1 MPYVMKALEL
11 FAGGGGLAMA
21 LSQTGFETAHVVEW
35 DQWACRTLSQNRK
48 LLKCRHKGEI
58 EPTDVRAMRFT
69 DFEGKVDLVTG
80 GPPCQP
86 FSLGGKHQAYDD
98 KRDMFPQ
105 AIRALRE
112 ARPKAF
118 MFENVRGLTRAA
130 FRYYLEYIQH
140 QLAYPGIEK
149 REGEEWTDHRRRLEQ
164 HHTAHHETG
173 LEYRV
178 VSRVVN
184 AADYGVPQRR
194 ERLIIVGIRAD
205 LNLEW
210 HFPEPT
216 HSLDALVNAQWH
228 GGSYWERH
236 GVNPRTEL
244 LTVPGV
250 RTALS
255 RLDLD
260 NRLPWLTTR
269 DAIADLQGTVS
280 TKLTNHEFR
289 GGARSYPGHTGSDL
303 DLPSKTLKAGVHG
316 VPGGENMFV
325 KDDGTVRYF
334 TAREAARIQTF
345 PDKYVFSGAWGEA
358 MRQIGNAVPVQL
370 AAVVTGQLFRDLSAA
385 KA

>member
-1 MPYVMKALEL
+1 MKALEL

-21 LSQTGFETAHVVEW
+21 LSQTGFETSHVVEW
-35 DQWACRTLSQNRK
+35 DQWACKTLTANRK
-48 LLKCRHKGEI
+48 LLKCRHKGPI
-58 EPTDVRAMRFT
+58 EPTDVRAMRFA
-69 DFEGKVDLVTG
+69 DFEGRVDIVTG

-98 KRDMFPQ
+98 RRDMFPQ

-130 FRYYLEYIQH
+130 FSHYLEYIQL

-149 REGEEWTDHRRRLEQ
+149 RDGEDWKDHRRRLEQ
-164 HHTAHHETG
+164 HHTAHHETS

-178 VSRVVN
+178 VARVVN

-216 HSLDALVNAQWH
+216 HSMSALVNDQWR

-236 GVNPRTEL
+236 GVNPRTDL
-244 LTVPGV
+244 LSVPAV
-250 RTALS
+250 RSALS
-255 RLDLD
+255 RLDFD
-260 NRLPWLTTR
+260 GRLPWMTTR
-269 DAIADLQGTVS
+269 DAIADLQGATS
-280 TKLTNHEFR
+280 SKLTNHEFR
-289 GGARSYPGHTGSDL
+289 AGARSYPGHTGSDL

-370 AAVVTGQLFRDLSAA
+370 AAVVTGQLYKDLSATA
-385 KA
+385 A

>member
-1 MPYVMKALEL
+1 
-11 FAGGGGLAMA
+11 MA
-21 LSQTGFETAHVVEW
+21 LSQTGFETAHVVEY
-35 DQWACRTLSQNRK
+35 DQWACQTLTQNRK
-48 LLKCRHKGEI
+48 LLKCKHKGPI
-58 EPTDVRAMRFT
+58 EPTDVRAVRFA
-69 DFEGKVDLVTG
+69 DFEGRVDLVTG

-98 KRDMFPQ
+98 RRDMFPQ

-112 ARPKAF
+112 VRPKAF

-130 FRYYLEYIQH
+130 FRHYLEYIQH

-164 HHTAHHETG
+164 HHTAHRETS

-216 HSLDALVNAQWH
+216 HSLAALVNDQWH

-236 GVNPRTEL
+236 GVNPRTDL
-244 LTVPGV
+244 LTIPAV
-250 RTALS
+250 RSALS

-260 NRLPWLTTR
+260 GRQPWLTTR
-269 DAIADLQGTVS
+269 DAIADLQS
-280 TKLTNHEFR
+280 PLATKLTNHEFR
-289 GGARSYPGHTGSDL
+289 GGARAYPGHTGSDL

-345 PDKYVFSGAWGEA
+345 PDKYVFSGAWSES

-370 AAVVTGQLFRDLSAA
+370 AAVVTGQLFKDLSAA
-385 KA
+385 MV

>member
-1 MPYVMKALEL
+1 MKALEL

-35 DQWACRTLSQNRK
+35 DQWACKTLTHNRQ
-48 LLKCRHKGEI
+48 LLKCRHEGII
-58 EPTDVRAMRFT
+58 EPTDVRTVRFA
-69 DFEGKVDLVTG
+69 DFEGRVDLVTG

-98 KRDMFPQ
+98 RRDMFPQ

-112 ARPKAF
+112 VRPKAF
-118 MFENVRGLTRAA
+118 MFENVKGLTRAA
-130 FRYYLEYIQH
+130 FQHYLEYIQH
-140 QLAYPGIEK
+140 QLAYPGVEK
-149 REGEEWTDHRRRLEQ
+149 HEGEVWTDHRRRLEQ
-164 HHTAHHETG
+164 HHTAHRETD

-216 HSLDALVNAQWH
+216 HSLMALVNDQWH
-228 GGSYWERH
+228 DGSYWERH
-236 GVNPRTEL
+236 GINPRTEL
-244 LTVPGV
+244 LNISAV
-250 RTALS
+250 RATLS

-260 NRLPWLTTR
+260 SRQPWLTTR
-269 DAIADLQGTVS
+269 DAITDLQSVAAS
-280 TKLTNHEFR
+280 KLTNHEHR
-289 GGARSYPGHTGSDL
+289 AGARAYPGHTGSDL

-316 VPGGENMFV
+316 VPGGENMFI

-334 TAREAARIQTF
+334 TAREAARVQTF
-345 PDKYVFSGAWGEA
+345 PDEYVFSGAWSEA

-370 AAVVTGQLFRDLSAA
+370 AAVVTKQLFKDLSATVS
-385 KA
+385 